1 MYSILIKN
9 KVNKVNNLLKR
20 FLLTFVVISQFRIKN
35 DQACNIVG
43 MSFLH
48 TRKLNDAGY
57 FNINVG
63 LDSAKLSLLNLQRHP
78 AGRENETVLL
88 FI

>member
-1 MYSILIKN
+1 M
-9 KVNKVNNLLKR
+9 VNNLLKR
-20 FLLTFVVISQFRIKN
+20 FLLTFVVISQFRVKS

-43 MSFLH
+43 RSFLH

-57 FNINVG
+57 LNINAG

-78 AGRENETVLL
+78 VGKRDCVAIYLTAM
-88 FI
+88 